1 MDGTLGLVIRLL
13 IGALTVVL
21 LPLIGTSLDAQAATE
36 KRVALIIGNSA
47 YQNVSKLPNPSNDA
61 GAMAA
66 LFTAAGFDVVESR
79 QDLTINDMRR
89 TLRNFSDKTRDADIA
104 VVFYAGHGIEMDGTN
119 YLVPVDAQL
128 ERDIDV
134 DDETIALERIVKVME
149 PARRLRLVIL
159 DACRDSPFL
168 RTMKRTTPSRAVGR
182 GLGKVEVTTSDTLIA
197 FAAKAGTTAW
207 DGNGKNSPFTS
218 ALLKNIATP
227 GLDLRLALG
236 RVRDEVLKTTGNKQE
251 PFVYGSLGGTTVALT
266 PALPEQPPVASP
278 SGPAPAANPEV
289 DMRRDYEFARQIG
302 TKEAWDQFLSTYP
315 TGFHAGLAR
324 AARAKLV
331 AEEAKAAARVKN
343 DIPKA
348 AATPPE
354 RSTAPAREVKS
365 AADSESSSG
374 EIYCSQKLGCH
385 PLPKNCTATTGQ
397 HAPGQLGQVILNCK

>member
-1 MDGTLGLVIRLL
+1 MGGASSRVIRLF
-13 IGALTVVL
+13 ISVLTIVL
-21 LPLIGTSLDAQAATE
+21 LPFAGTTPAGAQAATE

-47 YQNVSKLPNPSNDA
+47 YRNVGKLPNTSNDA

-66 LFTAAGFDVVESR
+66 LLKAAGFDVVESR

-134 DDETIALERIVKVME
+134 EDETIALDRIVKVME

-159 DACRDSPFL
+159 DACRENPFL
-168 RTMKRTTPSRAVGR
+168 RTMKRIVSTRAVGR

-197 FAAKAGTTAW
+197 FAAKAGTMAS
-207 DGNGKNSPFTS
+207 DGDGKNSPFTT

-236 RVRDEVLKTTGNKQE
+236 RVRDEVLKATGNKQE
-251 PFVYGSLGGTTVALT
+251 PFVYGSLGGTTVALM
-266 PALPEQPPVASP
+266 PALPEPPAASP
-278 SGPAPAANPEV
+278 SGPAPAANPQV

-302 TKEAWDQFLSTYP
+302 TKEAWDQFLSAYP

-331 AEEAKAAARVKN
+331 AEEAKAAARGKN
-343 DIPKA
+343 DLPKA
-348 AATPPE
+348 AATPPA
-354 RSTAPAREVKS
+354 RTAPAREVK
-365 AADSESSSG
+365 AADDSESSSG

>member
-1 MDGTLGLVIRLL
+1 MGGASGRTIRLF
-13 IGALTVVL
+13 IGVLTVVL
-21 LPLIGTSLDAQAATE
+21 LPLVGTTPVGAQAATE

-47 YQNVSKLPNPSNDA
+47 YRNISKLPNTSNDA

-66 LFTAAGFDVVESR
+66 LLKAAGFDVVESR

-89 TLRNFSDKTRDADIA
+89 TLRNFSDKTREADIA

-134 DDETIALERIVKVME
+134 EDETIALDRIVKVME

-159 DACRDSPFL
+159 DACRENPFL
-168 RTMKRTTPSRAVGR
+168 RTMKRTISSRAVGR

-197 FAAKAGTTAW
+197 FAAKAGTTAS
-207 DGNGKNSPFTS
+207 DGDGKNSPFTA

-251 PFVYGSLGGTTVALT
+251 PFVYGSLGGTTVALM
-266 PALPEQPPVASP
+266 PAPSESPAASL
-278 SGPAPAANPEV
+278 SGPAPAANPQV

-343 DIPKA
+343 DLPKA
-348 AATPPE
+348 AATSPA
-354 RSTAPAREVKS
+354 RTAPAREVKS
-365 AADSESSSG
+365 ADESESSSG